1 MCTEPQSIYAALI
14 RLTADDLR
22 RAKKEVG
29 MTDTALGAS
38 PNMQPSPQTSGQV
51 VDVTAIIVNYNTKA
65 LLSPCIDA
73 LRVSAAGLRLQIVIV
88 DNASSDG
95 SVPIIKANY
104 ADCDLVF
111 NETNVGFGRAN
122 NQALPMARGR
132 YLLLLNT
139 DAFVAEES
147 LSRTLQFL
155 EARPSCALLG
165 VRLVGRDGSLQP
177 SCRYFPTPWNEFLN
191 QTGFGRFFPGT
202 QPVDNMAWDHA
213 SPRDCDWVPGC
224 YYLVR
229 TSVVE
234 QVGLFDPRYFLYNE
248 EVDHCRAV
256 KAAGWQVMYC
266 PDTTVVHIGGESAK
280 FDAQITEGGRQ
291 NSLLQTESSLLYY
304 RKHYGLAG
312 LWASVLLSTLADTL
326 QALKALIRG
335 GSLSAAA
342 SCWQHTAMTWSSLR
356 KTGLGLRP
364 TR

>member
-1 MCTEPQSIYAALI
+1 MMGAAFGSSPVAQL
-14 RLTADDLR
+14 RPDL
-22 RAKKEVG
+22 G
-29 MTDTALGAS
+29 GGA
-38 PNMQPSPQTSGQV
+38 
-51 VDVTAIIVNYNTKA
+51 VDVTAIIVNYNTRD
-65 LLSPCIDA
+65 LLRPCIDA
-73 LRVSAAGLRLQIVIV
+73 LRASAAGLRLQIVII

-95 SVPIIKANY
+95 SVQVIKADY
-104 ADCDLVF
+104 ADCDLLF

-122 NQALPMARGR
+122 NQALPIARGR

-147 LSRTLQFL
+147 LTRTLQFL

-165 VRLVGRDGSLQP
+165 VRLVGRDGTLQP
-177 SCRYFPTPWNEFLN
+177 SCRYFPTPWNEFL
-191 QTGFGRFFPGT
+191 QSTGLGRFFPGT

-213 SPRDCDWVPGC
+213 SPRECDWVPGC

-229 TSVVE
+229 KSVVD

-280 FDAQITEGGRQ
+280 FDAEITAGGRQ
-291 NSLLQTESSLLYY
+291 NSALQTESSLLYY
-304 RKHYGLAG
+304 RKHHGRAG
-312 LWASVLLSTLADTL
+312 LWASVLLGTSADAL
-326 QALKALIRG
+326 LALKALIRG
-335 GSLSAAA
+335 RPLSAIT
-342 SCWQHTAMTWSSLR
+342 SCWRHTAMTWSSLLATR
-356 KTGLGLRP
+356 FGMLP